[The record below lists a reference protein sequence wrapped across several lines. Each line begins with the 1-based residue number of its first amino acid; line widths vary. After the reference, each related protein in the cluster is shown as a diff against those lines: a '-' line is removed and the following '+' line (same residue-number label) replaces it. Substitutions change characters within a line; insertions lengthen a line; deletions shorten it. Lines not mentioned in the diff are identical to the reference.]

1 MSQYNNV
8 IKNDFLKPGLKQLRD
23 QQKQKKKKFRI
34 FSKAHL
40 SIAVIGQK
48 QA

>member
-23 QQKQKKKKFRI
+23 QQKQKKKFRI